1 MLGPA
6 SRTYFEHYFSRLKEY
21 YDVETEKVVKR
32 LILEVARKEPVAKE
46 ELYKL
51 FLTESKGDKGDM
63 PGSKF
68 SHIMGDIEN
77 DFYVTYDFD
86 RKSYSF
92 FTKILKDWWLRLR
105 PGGDVDMELYE
116 YNPALLAPQVLKEI
130 LTGRDSELQDI
141 ESALEN
147 ASKGGSFAHTLFI
160 GPRGIGK
167 THILQIVNL
176 AIKGEIDVKGISE
189 FKDYYIPVIF
199 AEEEYASDITQFTKL
214 ILRYLPE
221 QYRFGI
227 LDKIASVRI
236 ITDKE
241 KEIAVAFLETF
252 KKKTSKIL
260 LLLIDNL
267 NDILESFTDEDK
279 SILRNILMTSNSVL
293 LIGAAP
299 SFFDSIIN
307 HEEPLYN
314 FFMAR
319 KISDLDFGDTKALL
333 NKCAHLSDTDRNNL
347 TEAITRSEAKLKA
360 IFMLAGGNPRL
371 VMSLY
376 HIIADG
382 DVASVELM
390 FLKILNQLTPYFR
403 ERMKD
408 LSEQQRK
415 IVDVMTRESTLLTP
429 TEMAHICQLPV
440 NTVNTQIKRL
450 EEIGFVRKASK
461 IKGGKV
467 LYDINERLFSLWRQ
481 MRIEAGRTR
490 LEFIIR
496 FLEIWYSPEELM
508 DRLDKTLDDIVEAI
522 RCKDNELASKID
534 TLWYFKKASSYKV
547 ANPKDVD
554 IELLDKI
561 ISKCKTKGETPDNL
575 LQAIDEITNH
585 IPDKYYASMIKG
597 YSLRKNGYYDL
608 AVIAFEKATEI
619 NHDNYEAWLF
629 LANSYRHLN
638 KSNSALEAL
647 KKADTLNPSDYNVL
661 LQLGKAYFGLNEYD
675 KALESFNNVLI
686 LAPNNS
692 GAWYACAF
700 IYIIREQNKKAMEV
714 LRNMSQLSSFNESLL
729 LLIRALVRRH
739 NLSRIS

>member
-1 MLGPA
+1 
-6 SRTYFEHYFSRLKEY
+6 
-21 YDVETEKVVKR
+21 
-32 LILEVARKEPVAKE
+32 
-46 ELYKL
+46 
-51 FLTESKGDKGDM
+51 
-63 PGSKF
+63 
-68 SHIMGDIEN
+68 
-77 DFYVTYDFD
+77 
-86 RKSYSF
+86 
-92 FTKILKDWWLRLR
+92 
-105 PGGDVDMELYE
+105 MELYE
-116 YNPALLAPQVLKEI
+116 YNPALLAPNVLKEI

-167 THILQIVNL
+167 THVLQIINL
-176 AIKGEIDVKGISE
+176 GIKGEIDVKGISE
-189 FKDYYIPVIF
+189 YKDYYIPVIF
-199 AEEEYASDITQFTKL
+199 AEEEYASDFTQFTKL

-221 QYRFGI
+221 QYRFGT
-227 LDKIASVRI
+227 LDKITSARI
-236 ITDKE
+236 VTAKE
-241 KEIAVAFLETF
+241 KESAMAFLETF
-252 KKKTSKIL
+252 KKKTGKIL

-319 KISDLDFGDTKALL
+319 KISDLGFDDTKALL
-333 NKCAHLSDTDRNNL
+333 NKCAHLSDRDDL
-347 TEAITRSEAKLKA
+347 TETITKSEAKLKA
-360 IFMLAGGNPRL
+360 ILRLAGGNPRL
-371 VMSLY
+371 IMNLY

-382 DVASVELM
+382 DVASVEVM

-415 IVDVMTRESTLLTP
+415 IVDVMTRERDLLTP

-490 LEFIIR
+490 LEFIVR

-508 DRLDKTLDDIVEAI
+508 NRLDKTNV
-522 RCKDNELASKID
+522 
-534 TLWYFKKASSYKV
+534 KV
-547 ANPKDVD
+547 
-554 IELLDKI
+554 
-561 ISKCKTKGETPDNL
+561 
-575 LQAIDEITNH
+575 
-585 IPDKYYASMIKG
+585 
-597 YSLRKNGYYDL
+597 
-608 AVIAFEKATEI
+608 
-619 NHDNYEAWLF
+619 
-629 LANSYRHLN
+629 
-638 KSNSALEAL
+638 
-647 KKADTLNPSDYNVL
+647 
-661 LQLGKAYFGLNEYD
+661 
-675 KALESFNNVLI
+675 
-686 LAPNNS
+686 
-692 GAWYACAF
+692 
-700 IYIIREQNKKAMEV
+700 
-714 LRNMSQLSSFNESLL
+714 SQLSSFSELLSVQKCSFLSNSLIYTVEGVNDNIGVAMKNLNEMINLL
-729 LLIRALVRRH
+729 MKMRDIDDEVYDILLAAINAMFPYKKIELIKLTLNELEKVNNKKLKELLHPYTTVIEYLKSNKDPDVIERLRFEE
-739 NLSRIS
+739 RIIVDEILKVIPDA